1 MAAQGHGHDD
11 TEATMA
17 RLILVSNRLPVTVHS
32 AGSDVRVD
40 RSGGGLAT
48 GLRGPHERSGG
59 TWIGWPG
66 DANGF
71 DAAQMG
77 ALRDRLAELRCTPV
91 LLSAEE
97 VSGYYDGFSNAV
109 LWPLFHYLLDRI
121 PPTSQEWDQYRAVNA
136 KFADAVAS
144 AWQPGDLVWVHDY
157 QLVLVPHMVRQR
169 IPRARIGFFLHI
181 PFPAS
186 EVLRILPWREKV
198 LEGILGAD
206 LIGFH
211 TYTYR
216 SHFSSSVLRI
226 LGIPTRADS
235 IYVDGRDIRLGVF
248 PIGVDASAFGAL
260 AEDEGVR
267 REMETIRAE
276 ARGQKLLLGI
286 DRLDYTKGIPR
297 RLLAFERLLER
308 EPRWRGQ
315 VRLLQIAVP
324 SRDSVPSYQE
334 FRRQVDEMVGRING
348 VFSTVDWIP
357 IHYVHRSLSEAQV
370 VALYRAAD
378 VMLVTPLRDGMNL
391 VAKEFVTCRTDE
403 DGVLVLSELAGAAA
417 EMGEALQVNP
427 YDIDSMAQAFAEAL
441 TMPDEERRLRMRALR
456 QRIASRDVHHW
467 AQSFVEALEEPR
479 RAEAQV
485 ILSSRDD
492 LDALAARLRGA
503 ERLLLLLD
511 YDGTLVPFARAPDLA
526 APDRELRE
534 LLIALAAKPGAAV
547 HVVSGRRRDTLE
559 RWLGDLPVGLHAE
572 HGYWSRMTP
581 GQPWMARDHASVA
594 WMPGVRQLL
603 DEATAAT
610 PGTLVETKTASLAWH
625 WRMAEPEL
633 GAERAEEL
641 WRGLERALQGESV
654 ELLRGEKVIEVR
666 PQGVDKG
673 DVARRVLAAWQGPPP
688 TIAAM
693 GDDATDD
700 DLFRALPAGATTISV
715 GFRPSSARYRVA
727 RPRAARALLASLAG
741 PLVTNGQGTNGHGTN
756 G

>member
-1 MAAQGHGHDD
+1 
-11 TEATMA
+11 MA
-17 RLILVSNRLPVTVHS
+17 RLILVSNRLPVTVHP
-32 AGSDVRVD
+32 AGSDVRVE

-59 TWIGWPG
+59 NWIGWPG
-66 DANGF
+66 DVTGL
-71 DAAQMG
+71 DAAQLEG
-77 ALRDRLAELRCTPV
+77 LKGKLRELRCTPV
-91 LLSAEE
+91 VLSAEE

-121 PPTSQEWDQYRAVNA
+121 PPTSQEWDQYRAVNT

-181 PFPAS
+181 PFPSS

-206 LIGFH
+206 LVGFH

-226 LGIPTRADS
+226 LGIPTRADR
-235 IYVDGRDIRLGVF
+235 IFVDGRDIRLGVF
-248 PIGVDASAFGAL
+248 PIGVDASAFGRL
-260 AEDEGVR
+260 AQDEAVMR
-267 REMETIRAE
+267 DVETLRAE
-276 ARGQKLLLGI
+276 ARGQRLLLGI

-308 EPRWRGQ
+308 EPRWRGH

-348 VFSTVDWIP
+348 VFSTVEWIP

-427 YDIDSMAQAFAEAL
+427 YDIESMAHAFEEAL
-441 TMPDEERRLRMRALR
+441 TMPEEERRLRMRALR
-456 QRIASRDVHHW
+456 QRIAARDVHHW
-467 AQSFVEALEEPR
+467 AQSFVDALGEP
-479 RAEAQV
+479 ATLDQQV
-485 ILSSRDD
+485 ILTSRED

-503 ERLLLLLD
+503 EQLLLLLD

-526 APDRELRE
+526 APDPELRE
-534 LLIALAAKPGAAV
+534 LLVELAARPGGWV

-559 RWLGDLPVGLHAE
+559 RWLGDLPIGLHAE
-572 HGYWSRMTP
+572 HGYWSRMGP
-581 GQPWMARDHASVA
+581 GMPWVACDHLSVA
-594 WMPGVRQLL
+594 WMPDVRRML

-610 PGTLVETKTASLAWH
+610 PGTLVESKTASLAWH

-633 GAERAEEL
+633 GAERAEQL
-641 WRGLERALQGESV
+641 WRGLERALQGEPV
-654 ELLRGEKVIEVR
+654 DLLRGEKVIEVR
-666 PQGVDKG
+666 PHGVDKG
-673 DVARRVLAAWQGPPP
+673 EVARRVLAAWQGPAQA
-688 TIAAM
+688 IAAM

-700 DLFRALPAGATTISV
+700 DLFRALPDGATTISV

-727 RPRAARALLASLAG
+727 RPRAARALLASLAADLKVDKRAAG
-741 PLVTNGQGTNGHGTN
+741 G
-756 G
+756 